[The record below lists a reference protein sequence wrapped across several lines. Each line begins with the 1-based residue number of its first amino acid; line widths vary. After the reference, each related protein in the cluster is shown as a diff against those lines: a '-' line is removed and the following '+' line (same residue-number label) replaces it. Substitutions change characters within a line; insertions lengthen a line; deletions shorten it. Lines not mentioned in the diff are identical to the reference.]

1 MITPTFI
8 DIFPAPQRVTRPS
21 LDSCI
26 SVRINGETYTNSSS
40 HFDTLKKQ
48 NGLCDS
54 IIYQTPIHILLND
67 TTRKDACM
75 NTGQTYNFYGTI
87 LNSPGVYFHKIT
99 KTKKCDS
106 IIRLNL
112 MNASPATTSRD
123 TTACDSFIF
132 KSRVYKSN
140 TIIPD
145 TWRNKLGCDSVIRLW
160 RLALYKPTVG
170 MSDTLKGCVEVNFR
184 GQRINTNSIF
194 DSVVKKRIFPFCDSV
209 LKKII
214 IVIYPLPNGTITVTP
229 DTIVQQGTPV
239 QLTATGGVSYTWL
252 INGSTNNPIIFTIQD
267 RTNFE
272 VRIKD
277 RNGCENIINKTVSVI
292 ADIEIDEA
300 FSPNGDGINDWIGPL
315 YKGDVLILSYKI
327 YNRWGQLIYE
337 GSGTDA
343 KWDGKFNGVDQPQ
356 GSYVYT
362 LQYNFDGKII
372 SKTGGLTLIK

>member
-1 MITPTFI
+1 
-8 DIFPAPQRVTRPS
+8 
-21 LDSCI
+21 
-26 SVRINGETYTNSSS
+26 
-40 HFDTLKKQ
+40 
-48 NGLCDS
+48 
-54 IIYQTPIHILLND
+54 
-67 TTRKDACM
+67 
-75 NTGQTYNFYGTI
+75 
-87 LNSPGVYFHKIT
+87 
-99 KTKKCDS
+99 
-106 IIRLNL
+106 
-112 MNASPATTSRD
+112 
-123 TTACDSFIF
+123 
-132 KSRVYKSN
+132 
-140 TIIPD
+140 
-145 TWRNKLGCDSVIRLW
+145 
-160 RLALYKPTVG
+160 

-184 GQRINTNSIF
+184 GQRVNTNSIF

-252 INGSTNNPIIFTIQD
+252 INGSTNNPITFTIQD

-277 RNGCENIINKTVSVI
+277 RNGCENIIHKTVSVI